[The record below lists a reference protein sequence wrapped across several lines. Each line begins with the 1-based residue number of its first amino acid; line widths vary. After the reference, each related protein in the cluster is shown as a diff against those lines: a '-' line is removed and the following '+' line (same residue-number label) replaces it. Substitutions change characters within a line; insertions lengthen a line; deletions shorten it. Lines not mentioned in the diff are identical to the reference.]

1 MKSLNKVQ
9 LMGNLT
15 KDPETRTTPNGQ
27 SVTSFTLATNRT
39 WTDNQGVKQ
48 EVAEFTDVVAW
59 GKLGEIISQYAKKG
73 KPVYI
78 EGRLQT
84 RNWEAQDGSKRYKTE
99 VIAQD
104 LILLGGAPGEVGAP
118 AATREAAAVT
128 DGGGSMPSQAPA
140 DDEINIDDIPF

>member
-1 MKSLNKVQ
+1 
-9 LMGNLT
+9 MGNLT
-15 KDPETRTTPNGQ
+15 KDPETRTTTTGQ
-27 SVTSFTLATNRT
+27 SVTSFTLATNRS
-39 WTDNQGVKQ
+39 WNDNQGVKQ

-59 GKLGEIISQYAKKG
+59 GKLGEIIAQYAKKG

-104 LILLGGAPGEVGAP
+104 LILLGSAPSEVGAP
-118 AATREAAAVT
+118 AAARETAAVT
-128 DGGGSMPSQAPA
+128 DGGDSIPSQAPA
-140 DDEINIDDIPF
+140 EDEINIDDIPF